1 MAVISTEQR
10 HSLVH
15 VEVCW
20 DPPSES
26 EGRATVICDHYRH
39 SSDTMLLYCL
49 AHLNEPHSVHAVSR
63 KENSLND
70 IPEDHQS

>member
-10 HSLVH
+10 HSLVY

-26 EGRATVICDHYRH
+26 EGRVTAICDHYRH
-39 SSDTMLLYCL
+39 SMQCYNVAALSGSPERATQCPCS
-49 AHLNEPHSVHAVSR
+49 EQKR
-63 KENSLND
+63 KLVK
-70 IPEDHQS
+70 